1 MKGRKKETV
10 NEKEKNKKG
19 RKGWTNLQKKRNCEK
34 EWKRVNN
41 KW

>member
-19 RKGWTNLQKKRNCEK
+19 RKGWTNLQKKNEIVK
-34 EWKRVNN
+34 KNG
-41 KW
+41 KG

>member
-1 MKGRKKETV
+1 MRRKRTRKEG
-10 NEKEKNKKG
+10 KAGQIYK
-19 RKGWTNLQKKRNCEK
+19 KKRNCEK